1 MDVITCLPKTARGT
15 DTRGTDA
22 RGTDALMT
30 FVDKLT
36 KMVQKLTKQAAEAY
50 RDSPY
55 EAVSWTRK
63 QDYP

>member
-1 MDVITCLPKTARGT
+1 
-15 DTRGTDA
+15 
-22 RGTDALMT
+22 MT
-30 FVDKLT
+30 FVDKLTKMVQKLTKMVQKLT